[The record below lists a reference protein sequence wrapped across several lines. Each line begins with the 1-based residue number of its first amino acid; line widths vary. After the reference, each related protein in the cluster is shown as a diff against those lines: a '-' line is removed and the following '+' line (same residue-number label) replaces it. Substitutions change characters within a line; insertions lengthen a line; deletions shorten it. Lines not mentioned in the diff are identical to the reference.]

1 MAKAKMN
8 SKMGM
13 MGGGMAIGNALA
25 LGKEMPKM
33 PRMGKAMGGTK
44 GYAKGGATKG
54 YAKGGAGSQPVYTEA
69 MPKAG
74 PN

>member
-8 SKMGM
+8 SKMM
-13 MGGGMAIGNALA
+13 YAGGMPNGNALA
-25 LGKEMPKM
+25 RRET
-33 PRMGKAMGGTK
+33 RMKKAMGGTK

-54 YAKGGAGSQPVYTEA
+54 YAKGGAGSQPSYSEA

-74 PN
+74 PC

>member
-13 MGGGMAIGNALA
+13 MGGGKAMAIGNALA
-25 LGKEMPKM
+25 RGET
-33 PRMGKAMGGTK
+33 RMKKAMGGTK

-54 YAKGGAGSQPVYTEA
+54 YAKGGAGSQPSYSEA

>member
-8 SKMGM
+8 SKMSM
-13 MGGGMAIGNALA
+13 RAGGMAIGNALA
-25 LGKEMPKM
+25 RRET
-33 PRMGKAMGGTK
+33 RMKKAMGGTK

-54 YAKGGAGSQPVYTEA
+54 YAKGGAGSQPSYSEA

>member
-8 SKMGM
+8 SKMM
-13 MGGGMAIGNALA
+13 YAGGMAIGNALA
-25 LGKEMPKM
+25 TGKEMPKM

-54 YAKGGAGSQPVYTEA
+54 YAKGGAGSQPSYSEA

>member
-1 MAKAKMN
+1 MN

-13 MGGGMAIGNALA
+13 MGGGMTNGNALA
-25 LGKEMPKM
+25 RRET
-33 PRMGKAMGGTK
+33 RMKKAMGGTK

-54 YAKGGAGSQPVYTEA
+54 YAKGGVGSQPSYSEA

-74 PN
+74 PC

>member
-8 SKMGM
+8 SKMSM
-13 MGGGMAIGNALA
+13 RAGGKPMAIGNALA
-25 LGKEMPKM
+25 RGETRIK
-33 PRMGKAMGGTK
+33 KAMGGTK

-54 YAKGGAGSQPVYTEA
+54 YAKGGATSQPSYSEA

>member
-1 MAKAKMN
+1 MN

-13 MGGGMAIGNALA
+13 MGGGMPNGNALA
-25 LGKEMPKM
+25 RGET
-33 PRMGKAMGGTK
+33 RMKKAMGGTK

-54 YAKGGAGSQPVYTEA
+54 YAKGGAGSQPSYSEA